1 MKKRS
6 LISIVS
12 MLSLLLGMLMLVH
25 NTTFADVDYDITNVN
40 VHAHVNKNGSL
51 TITRSIDYDFDSDAH
66 GVYYRQNLAKNQK
79 LINQKVSVSTNNGK
93 TIPIKAGNGQNNTY
107 QLTHNNDG
115 YRFKVFHNIS
125 EDDEVKVTYT
135 YTITNAVINWRDT
148 AELNFKIIGNG
159 WDTDLDHAKV
169 SIIFNQ
175 GKKVS
180 DLKAWAHGD
189 LGGHIEVNRSKGQ
202 VILIDDNVSGD
213 VGIELH
219 AIFPTSITPLNKN
232 IRNEKHKQAVIS
244 QEMKLAKE
252 ANEKRKQQQ
261 LFKTIL
267 AYASLII
274 AVLSSGLFLFKLT
287 LTKPFGIKPRKT
299 SELPHNYEI
308 PDVDPVTAQILD
320 DGDYPDERAFTA
332 YLTQLAGKHRLKIEK
347 AKGHK
352 NYHITLLDPTVK
364 QESPFLKEIFD
375 QAGNGESFT
384 TKKLKKTDLEDEF
397 DDWQKDQYHK
407 VQDEDLISRKYEDE
421 IEKTSTQMKVS
432 TFFIIVTFIISLFF
446 ASQMPIIPIIIAI
459 LGGLNFIFYFIYKRH
474 TSIYTQ
480 EGASEVEKVRGFKKM
495 LDDIGNFKMKDVGE
509 LIFWEDVMPYAVAFG
524 LSKQV
529 LKELKAEFG
538 EKALQAYFTANTY
551 YWYYGDLNHFEKS
564 FSSSLSK
571 SVGDSSSYSGSSGG
585 FSGGSSGGFG
595 GGSGGGAF

>member
-79 LINQKVSVSTNNGK
+79 LINQKVSVSTNK
-93 TIPIKAGNGQNNTY
+93 AKAIPIKAGNGQDNTY

-159 WDTDLDHAKV
+159 WDADLDHAKISV
-169 SIIFNQ
+169 IFNQ
-175 GKKVS
+175 DKKVP

-202 VILIDDNVSGD
+202 VVLTDNNVSGD

-219 AIFPTSITPLNKN
+219 TIFPTSITPLNKN

-252 ANEKRKQQQ
+252 ANEKRKRQQ

-267 AYASLII
+267 VYASLIV
-274 AVLSSGLFLFKLT
+274 AVLSSGLFLFKLI
-287 LTKPFGIKPRKT
+287 LAKSFGVKPRKT

-320 DGDYPDERAFTA
+320 DGDHPDERAFTA
-332 YLTQLAGKHRLKIEK
+332 YLTQLAGKNRIKIEK
-347 AKGHK
+347 ANGRK
-352 NYHITLLDPTVK
+352 NYRITLLDPTVK
-364 QESPFLKEIFD
+364 QESTFLKEIFD

-384 TKKLKKTDLEDEF
+384 TKNLKKVDLEDKF
-397 DDWQKDQYHK
+397 NNWQNDQYHK

-432 TFFIIVTFIISLFF
+432 TFLIIVTFIISLFF

-459 LGGLNFIFYFIYKRH
+459 LGGLNFIFYFTYKRR

-538 EKALQAYFTANTY
+538 EKALQTYFTANTY
-551 YWYYGDLNHFEKS
+551 YWYYDDLNHFEKS

-571 SVGDSSSYSGSSGG
+571 SVGDSSSYSGGSGG

>member
-159 WDTDLDHAKV
+159 WDADLDHAKISV
-169 SIIFNQ
+169 IFNQ
-175 GKKVS
+175 DKKVP

-202 VILIDDNVSGD
+202 VVLTDNNVSGD

-244 QEMKLAKE
+244 QEIKLAKE

-267 AYASLII
+267 AYTSLIV
-274 AVLSSGLFLFKLT
+274 AVLSSGLFLFKLI
-287 LTKPFGIKPRKT
+287 LAKPFGIKPRKT

-332 YLTQLAGKHRLKIEK
+332 YLTQLAGKNRIKIEK
-347 AKGHK
+347 INDRK
-352 NYHITLLDPTVK
+352 NYRITLLDPTVK
-364 QESPFLKEIFD
+364 QESTFLKEIFD

-432 TFFIIVTFIISLFF
+432 TFFIIVTFIISLFLLLKYRLF
-446 ASQMPIIPIIIAI
+446 
-459 LGGLNFIFYFIYKRH
+459 L
-474 TSIYTQ
+474 
-480 EGASEVEKVRGFKKM
+480 
-495 LDDIGNFKMKDVGE
+495 
-509 LIFWEDVMPYAVAFG
+509 
-524 LSKQV
+524 LS
-529 LKELKAEFG
+529 
-538 EKALQAYFTANTY
+538 LQF
-551 YWYYGDLNHFEKS
+551 
-564 FSSSLSK
+564 
-571 SVGDSSSYSGSSGG
+571 
-585 FSGGSSGGFG
+585 
-595 GGSGGGAF
+595 